1 MHYTDFFLLQNLD
14 PQIVLGMVLA
24 GEWIVDGG
32 IHRWEMGGFPDTGHF
47 LVLAQEWH
55 WRQLQ
60 RKEKK
65 KTLVIKK
72 IILHTHLVHIKG
84 NG

>member
-14 PQIVLGMVLA
+14 PQTVLGMVLA
-24 GEWIVDGG
+24 GEWTADGG
-32 IHRWEMGGFPDTGHF
+32 IHRWEMGGFLDTGHF

-60 RKEKK
+60 EKNISYFLK
-65 KTLVIKK
+65 QSYIP
-72 IILHTHLVHIKG
+72 I
-84 NG
+84 